1 MPFQPVGSTRLYQ
14 HVANQIDELIRK
26 EEFPVGHRLPP
37 ERDLAKMLEVSRPMV
52 REAMV
57 ALEIAGLIEVRSG
70 SGTFVK
76 APVRQRPP
84 LSVFNLGDI
93 GPSPF
98 DIISAR
104 ILIESEIAHLA
115 AIKAR
120 DQDIEDIAALLDKM
134 HEHKTQRES
143 HYETDRKFHIR
154 IATATGNMV
163 LSSIVEALW
172 DHQYALAFKVLSER
186 TRLPE
191 NRDATLNDHQHILEA
206 LRRHDA
212 DEARDA
218 VRAHLSQVVDVLLRD
233 ETEGDNHG

>member
-1 MPFQPVGSTRLYQ
+1 MPFQPVGNPRLYQ
-14 HVANQIDELIRK
+14 QVANQIDGLIRRG
-26 EEFPVGHRLPP
+26 EFPVGYRLPP

-76 APVRQRPP
+76 ATVKQRPL

-98 DIISAR
+98 DVISAR
-104 ILIESEIAHLA
+104 ILIEGEIAHLA
-115 AIKAR
+115 AIKASAK
-120 DQDIEDIAALLDKM
+120 DISEIAGLHEKM
-134 HEHKTQRES
+134 HEHKTRRES

-154 IATATGNMV
+154 IAGATGNMV
-163 LSSIVEALW
+163 LASIVEGLW
-172 DHQYALAFKVLSER
+172 DHQYALAFKVLSKR
-186 TRLPE
+186 TQLLE
-191 NRDATLNDHQHILEA
+191 NRDATLSDHLRIIDA

-212 DEARDA
+212 NEARDA
-218 VRAHLSQVVDVLLRD
+218 VRAHLSQVVNVLLRE
-233 ETEGDNHG
+233 ETEV